1 MMQNY
6 SYKVKNILKRH
17 KNHTRYIIVFFLL
30 SAFVV
35 SFVCSALMKPAV
47 SMTKQTTDGISE
59 DVYVNEYNDSSGET
73 DSDEYVE
80 IDEETLMELNEALQ
94 AFSTFDDSINI
105 LTENSAS
112 DAASAFIANTGSIL
126 GVATHFHIFAEEA
139 ALRSHVHG
147 NIATN
152 LLSDCQAFGVY
163 NNKLDGMS
171 SINYIREVGSGANLH
186 NAYQTQLVLGSQ
198 YSWKELN
205 RDYVIKDTTEKIIAS
220 IPKAKFGGDYDPRV
234 SIEDN
239 GNPYINI
246 SKELDNFAE
255 LSVRLAEKSKD
266 NQITKNNRNEINTT
280 GISGK
285 YDQNGT
291 NMDFTGVSDK
301 YLYYT
306 IKSADFGMQSGNWM
320 VPLNFTLR
328 EDQFLFLTVDVGDSD
343 IAYFNKTWDVKVN
356 GKSYANGE
364 VPLSA
369 GGCRAIYNIVNN
381 DNGIYKPFGGTVD
394 GSEKGNGKLV
404 LGEQKDGAFLAP
416 RAYLNCAGNTNGTM
430 IAYKFVATGES
441 HRCDIQVEGKE
452 DEDTDWENPVDENDK
467 ITITVKKSWDDN
479 GVNHDNDNV
488 TVGLYS
494 GNDIYSASKV
504 SGVNNI
510 TLNKDNNWSA
520 SFDNLDKLQT
530 GNYFVKE
537 ETNIDGYDISYT
549 NNGINGTGTVIVKN
563 TKGQPDTKISIAIN
577 KVWNDG
583 ASNHKGDKVTVGL
596 YKGSDFDNSSK
607 VNDINDITLESN
619 NNWSATFDNLP
630 QLSGSD
636 KYFVKE
642 IKINGA
648 DISNYK
654 PSYSSNGIISDAA
667 ITITNEKL
675 INIKVNK
682 IWSDGSD
689 SKNEVTVKLY
699 KADKSGIDVNNINSS
714 EIAAL
719 KLNSSNNWTASFE
732 NLPIKES
739 NGSLIYYY
747 VKEDPIPAD
756 YQADYSVNGVNSI
769 DKNITITNIKQINL
783 TVNKKWFN
791 SDGIELSTPPSSSIE
806 FELYKYKFSATEEE
820 KTPPKDFIP
829 VGTVKVGET
838 ITLNAANS
846 WTMTINNL
854 PTQEDGLPLYYYV
867 KEKDVPEGYDVSYD
881 GYATNGTITI
891 NNTKQADDKISI
903 TVDKAWSG
911 TDYQNIEDYNDPVR
925 LWNGHKIKVQLQQST
940 DNANW
945 INFGDPV
952 EFAISYT
959 FSNLS
964 KADENGQSYYYKVV
978 EEPVYGYSASYSKE
992 SINAGSTNKT
1002 DSITIT
1008 NELIKNKLKIKKNW
1022 LYSNSQYGPDNY
1034 IDKVVVDVYRKV
1046 SRTKP
1051 DISGSGQGGS
1061 GSGSVTNPTV
1071 NITSN
1076 VNSVEVGKSIQ
1087 LTADKSSS
1095 LTWTSSS
1102 DEIATVDNNGCVTG
1116 VKAGSVTITVKY
1128 TENGKTATANV
1139 TVNVTN
1145 SSSSGGEL
1153 YVILKSSEYDNTK
1166 VTFIDKYP
1174 ILAGKKI
1181 NKIELIAEGQVQ
1193 VGLYINENHMKTFDV
1208 TDDKMSIDVDC
1219 VIDNTTTFK
1228 IDKYYVPGT
1237 YSIKFYYEPQDSSN
1251 GTENQSLN
1259 ESGSRIFNIAS
1270 FISQFSLSNLKGAA
1284 NNETFTKG
1292 TDTLTWNSANG
1303 VTLNQNDT
1311 LEFDISAYSGNI
1323 ENISWDITYNGSDLN
1338 MKIDVDTIY
1347 HKDPNNEQYS
1357 FGFAKKDDNS
1367 ANNSNGYAIDQ
1378 KNNFVIQPTGAGT
1391 LTVKGIT
1398 ITFKSGTLTDSSGTS
1413 TPTLTDNTTEKYLSL
1428 TGLPVY
1434 TQIGDDGYF
1443 DLSSENAWNT
1453 HKTGITEMAVI
1464 FEAGNDNGTSIAING
1479 KSSDSN
1485 DYTHYQVRGFSS
1497 EQRIDNLNGLSIKNM
1512 GYIKV
1517 YNFNTTSTAKIS
1529 EIRFYYGDSTPST
1542 GCNHKLIV
1550 KDSSGNIISDN
1561 KVNSGYVLKGEDVKF
1576 NYIESNGCFGINTST
1591 DSNNVTIDTSNP
1603 CNENH
1608 TASNIKGVIKIG
1620 SQSINFHYGSDGVT
1634 FNGNKEVEITQSG
1647 EMTIQ
1652 YTYAHCKVN
1661 DKNHILIYDGGNKC
1675 KLPNLSAEVKV
1686 STTSTTGCNH
1696 KLTVKDSSGNI
1707 ISDNKVNS
1715 GYVLKGEDV
1724 KFNYIESNGCFGIN
1738 TSTDSNNVTIDT
1750 SNPCNENHTASNIK
1764 GVIKIGSQSIN
1775 FHYGSDG
1782 VTFNGNKEVE
1792 ITQSG
1797 EMTIQYT
1804 YAHCR
1809 VNDKNHILIYDVGNK
1824 CKLPNLSA
1832 EIMLSSLMLESEQQF
1847 TDNTNNIGVSNYFN
1861 KLNSKTLEYIDVV
1874 YTSNLTEMP
1883 LDKLRVNGNEVT
1895 ISPSLESENAL
1906 RYTPPSG
1913 SIPTV
1918 TSLNLNI
1925 INSSGK
1931 TEHYKDIEYVYLK
1944 YTDGSTYTIKNTN
1957 AVKVSEPDYDPD
1969 DDFNDGEYVFVTQV
1983 VLDKNNNWQADL
1995 SDLPATD
2002 GHGNAYSYFIKE
2014 KSVVGKG
2021 ADLFELIGYS
2031 HEEGIILQNPENET
2045 SLSNKKKDDDQ
2056 LIIMPSTGGKGIN
2069 DYRNAG
2075 IIMMTASAGIY
2086 IALKILKKKSM
2097 EFK

>member
-73 DSDEYVE
+73 DSDEYIE

-112 DAASAFIANTGSIL
+112 DAASAFIANPGSIL

-205 RDYVIKDTTEKIIAS
+205 RDYVIKDATEKIIAS

-306 IKSADFGMQSGNWM
+306 IKAADFGMQSGNWM

-381 DNGIYKPFGGTVD
+381 DNGTYKPFGGTVD

-596 YKGSDFDNSSK
+596 YKGLDFDNSSK

-846 WTMTINNL
+846 WTTTINNL

-1061 GSGSVTNPTV
+1061 GSGS
-1071 NITSN
+1071 
-1076 VNSVEVGKSIQ
+1076 
-1087 LTADKSSS
+1087 SS
-1095 LTWTSSS
+1095 
-1102 DEIATVDNNGCVTG
+1102 G
-1116 VKAGSVTITVKY
+1116 VF
-1128 TENGKTATANV
+1128 EW
-1139 TVNVTN
+1139 N
-1145 SSSSGGEL
+1145 SSFTDEKLLSDMNLE
-1153 YVILKSSEYDNTK
+1153 
-1166 VTFIDKYP
+1166 
-1174 ILAGKKI
+1174 GKKI
-1181 NKIELIAEGQVQ
+1181 TKIEVDINSGAYVQLILKDKDTGNFTYIGAYDSGTSISFVPNNGFYDNKIAVDKIESVR
-1193 VGLYINENHMKTFDV
+1193 VGGGAD
-1208 TDDKMSIDVDC
+1208 SI
-1219 VIDNTTTFK
+1219 K
-1228 IDKYYVPGT
+1228 
-1237 YSIKFYYEPQDSSN
+1237 SIKFYYEPQDGSN

-1561 KVNSGYVLKGEDVKF
+1561 KVNSGYVIKSIDF
-1576 NYIESNGCFGINTST
+1576 SNLTSDGCFGINTST

-1620 SQSINFHYGSDGVT
+1620 SQSINFNYGSDGIT
-1634 FNGNKEVEITQSG
+1634 FGDNNAKEVEITQSG

-1715 GYVLKGEDV
+1715 GYVIKSID
-1724 KFNYIESNGCFGIN
+1724 FSNLTSDGCFGIN

-1775 FHYGSDG
+1775 FNYGSDG
-1782 VTFNGNKEVE
+1782 ITFGDNNAKEVE

>member
-73 DSDEYVE
+73 DSDEYIE

-112 DAASAFIANTGSIL
+112 DAASAFIANPGSIL

-205 RDYVIKDTTEKIIAS
+205 RDYVIKDATEKIIAS

-306 IKSADFGMQSGNWM
+306 IKAADFGMQSGNWM

-381 DNGIYKPFGGTVD
+381 DNGTYKPFGGTVD

-596 YKGSDFDNSSK
+596 YKGLDFDNSSK

-846 WTMTINNL
+846 WTTTINNL

-1061 GSGSVTNPTV
+1061 GSGS
-1071 NITSN
+1071 
-1076 VNSVEVGKSIQ
+1076 
-1087 LTADKSSS
+1087 SS
-1095 LTWTSSS
+1095 
-1102 DEIATVDNNGCVTG
+1102 G
-1116 VKAGSVTITVKY
+1116 VF
-1128 TENGKTATANV
+1128 EW
-1139 TVNVTN
+1139 N
-1145 SSSSGGEL
+1145 SSFTDEKLLSDMNLE
-1153 YVILKSSEYDNTK
+1153 
-1166 VTFIDKYP
+1166 
-1174 ILAGKKI
+1174 GKKI
-1181 NKIELIAEGQVQ
+1181 TKIEVDINSGAYVQLILKDKDTGNFTYIGAYDSGTSISFVPNNGFYDNKIAVDKIESVR
-1193 VGLYINENHMKTFDV
+1193 VGGGAD
-1208 TDDKMSIDVDC
+1208 SI
-1219 VIDNTTTFK
+1219 K
-1228 IDKYYVPGT
+1228 
-1237 YSIKFYYEPQDSSN
+1237 SIKFYYEPQDGSN

-1561 KVNSGYVLKGEDVKF
+1561 KVNSGYVIKSIDF
-1576 NYIESNGCFGINTST
+1576 SNLTSDGCFGINTST

-1620 SQSINFHYGSDGVT
+1620 SQSINFNYGSDGIT
-1634 FNGNKEVEITQSG
+1634 FG
-1647 EMTIQ
+1647 
-1652 YTYAHCKVN
+1652 
-1661 DKNHILIYDGGNKC
+1661 
-1675 KLPNLSAEVKV
+1675 
-1686 STTSTTGCNH
+1686 
-1696 KLTVKDSSGNI
+1696 
-1707 ISDNKVNS
+1707 DNN
-1715 GYVLKGEDV
+1715 
-1724 KFNYIESNGCFGIN
+1724 
-1738 TSTDSNNVTIDT
+1738 
-1750 SNPCNENHTASNIK
+1750 A
-1764 GVIKIGSQSIN
+1764 
-1775 FHYGSDG
+1775 
-1782 VTFNGNKEVE
+1782 KEVE